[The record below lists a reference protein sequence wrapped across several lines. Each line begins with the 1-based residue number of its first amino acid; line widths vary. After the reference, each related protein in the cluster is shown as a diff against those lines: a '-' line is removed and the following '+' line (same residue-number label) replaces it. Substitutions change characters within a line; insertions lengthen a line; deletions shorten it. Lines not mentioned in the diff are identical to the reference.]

1 MKNQRRSAV
10 CRVYWEKRENRSII
24 PHSAFRIPNSKGFT
38 LIEIMVVIIILGL
51 LAGLVLPRFLG
62 QEEKAKVEVAKTQIR
77 SLEGALD
84 AYKLDNG
91 FYPSTDQGLDAL
103 IKKPETGRIPEK
115 WREGGY
121 LKPARIPKDPWGK
134 DYVYL
139 SPGSENR
146 EYEIVSY
153 GADGEPGGEGNKA
166 DIESWK
172 MQ

>member
-1 MKNQRRSAV
+1 MNTTKQN
-10 CRVYWEKRENRSII
+10 
-24 PHSAFRIPNSKGFT
+24 GFT

-51 LAGLVLPRFLG
+51 LAALVLPKFLG
-62 QEEKAKVEVAKTQIR
+62 QEETAKRKVAMTQIS

-84 AYKLDNG
+84 HFKLDNG
-91 FYPSTDQGLDAL
+91 FYPATDQGLEAL
-103 IKKPETGRIPEK
+103 IKKPESGRVPAN
-115 WREGGY
+115 WRQGGY
-121 LKPARIPKDPWGK
+121 LTPARIPKDPWGK
-134 DYVYL
+134 DYIYI

-153 GADGEPGGEGNKA
+153 GADNEPGGEGNNA

>member
-1 MKNQRRSAV
+1 VVDKNGKNQKEIRMNSQIS
-10 CRVYWEKRENRSII
+10 YKRE
-24 PHSAFRIPNSKGFT
+24 KGFT
-38 LIEIMVVIIILGL
+38 LIEIMVVVIILGL
-51 LAGLVLPRFLG
+51 LAGLVLPRILG
-62 QEEKAKVEVAKTQIR
+62 QEEKAKVEAAKVQIR

-91 FYPSTDQGLDAL
+91 FYPTTDQGLDAL
-103 IKKPETGRIPEK
+103 IKKPEVGRIPNK

-139 SPGSENR
+139 SPGNEGR
-146 EYEIVSY
+146 EYDIVSL
-153 GADGEPGGEGNKA
+153 GADNEPGGEGNSA

-172 MQ
+172 M